1 MKTYPPDAIRNVGL
15 FGHQGT
21 GKTSLAESLLFLS
34 GATTRL
40 GRIEDGNTVSD
51 FEPEEVKKSI
61 SVSLSLAPIEWANH
75 KVNLIDVPGYAD
87 FIGEAQAALR
97 VVDLAVFVLSAVE
110 GVQVRLGYQGMAFFN
125 TRNMEEPI
133 GFNMG
138 AMDPRYDVQYF
149 RLIHGF
155 NFGVGLFF

>member
-21 GKTSLAESLLFLS
+21 GKTSPAESLVFLS

-40 GRIEDGNTVSD
+40 GRIEDGNTVCD

-61 SVSLSLAPIEWANH
+61 SVSLALAPLEWANH

-97 VVDLAVFVLSAVE
+97 VVDLAVVVFSA
-110 GVQVRLGYQGMAFFN
+110 GGGGQGAH
-125 TRNMEEPI
+125 RIPSGIAGER
-133 GFNMG
+133 G
-138 AMDPRYDVQYF
+138 APPRG
-149 RLIHGF
+149 RSAKAG
-155 NFGVGLFF
+155 